1 MSNWIYNLPMAW
13 MTLVVFLLTYA
24 VTGGLYWLVMR
35 LANGERGRT
44 FKAVSPGMLPPLGI
58 IFGLFIAFLA
68 SQVWRDFD
76 EAQDAV
82 NREASSL
89 RAVVILS
96 GSFPGEPEE
105 HMHALIERHIQQAVT
120 EEWPAMARHSATLT
134 MIPTPLAEALQLT
147 LSLAPHGEGQVIA
160 QRQIASALES
170 ALEARRQRIIISE
183 SAVNWVKWCS
193 VLLQAACALV
203 AIAMVH
209 SDNRKAAAI
218 AMGIFATGVAAS
230 IVLIAAHTGPFS
242 GEISVRPD
250 LLLQVEPKQ

>member
-1 MSNWIYNLPMAW
+1 MSNWIYNLPMFW
-13 MTLVVFLLTYA
+13 MTLVVFLSTYV

-82 NREASSL
+82 NREASAL

-96 GSFPGEPEE
+96 GTFPGEPEE
-105 HMHALIERHIQQAVT
+105 RMRELIGRHVQQAVT

-134 MIPTPLAEALQLT
+134 MIPAPRADALRLT
-147 LSLAPHGEGQVIA
+147 LSLVPTAKARSLRNDRSKAHRNRPGSAP
-160 QRQIASALES
+160 SAHHH
-170 ALEARRQRIIISE
+170 Q
-183 SAVNWVKWCS
+183 
-193 VLLQAACALV
+193 
-203 AIAMVH
+203 
-209 SDNRKAAAI
+209 
-218 AMGIFATGVAAS
+218 
-230 IVLIAAHTGPFS
+230 
-242 GEISVRPD
+242 
-250 LLLQVEPKQ
+250 